1 MGTVGHSY
9 IRAVYNCRG
18 YMDIV
23 ARAAE
28 MSMQNAVDEIK
39 QLAGYYT
46 KGEVNI
52 SYQHLC
58 MYTVHVIY
66 LHILVGYH

>member
-1 MGTVGHSY
+1 MTV
-9 IRAVYNCRG
+9 VYNRRG

-39 QLAGYYT
+39 QLPGYST

-58 MYTVHVIY
+58 MYIHVIY